1 MEEEKQNKIE
11 LWKDGN
17 YKARG
22 GYFIRNDLKAFF
34 NQLIENGLEPVG
46 IIVDLDSLSL
56 EVIVKE

>member
-11 LWKDGN
+11 LWKDGS

-22 GYFIRNDLKAFF
+22 GYFIRNNLKEFF
-34 NQLIENGLEPVG
+34 SKLIENGLEPVG
-46 IIVDLDSLSL
+46 IIVDLDSLNL